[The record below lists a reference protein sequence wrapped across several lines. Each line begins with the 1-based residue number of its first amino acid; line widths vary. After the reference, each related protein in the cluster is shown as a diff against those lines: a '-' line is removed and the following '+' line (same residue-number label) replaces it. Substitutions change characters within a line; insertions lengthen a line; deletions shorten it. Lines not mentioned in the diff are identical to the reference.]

1 MSRDIIRAR
10 LRPFGISFEK
20 SLADLI
26 RGIRANNQ
34 DPEKLVAFFDKSIQ
48 ECRAELKTNDLE
60 LKSMAI
66 LKLAYLE
73 MYGYDMSWCSFHVL
87 EVISSPKFQHKRIG
101 YLAAMQLFQR
111 QNNDDVLMLMTNLL
125 KKDINSGNSV
135 DTGVAISGIASIVTP
150 ELAQDICDD
159 MVRMLSHSKPFIRKK
174 AVLAMYK
181 IFLKYPD
188 ALRLHFDKL
197 IEKLDDEDGSVVS
210 ATVNVICELAH
221 NNPKNY
227 VELAPRLFGLLKETN
242 NNWMVIRLL
251 KLLSYL
257 CLEEPRLRYILL
269 PEVVDLMNNTTA
281 LSLVYESI
289 NCIHNG
295 KMLTPDDTKVAKL
308 IISKLIGFIQNSDQD
323 LRYVGLL
330 AFIKTCKIH
339 KELIKKH
346 EKVIMASTYDPDP
359 TIREKSLE
367 LIDSLVTDRNIVSIV
382 SRLLVQLIPLDEQ
395 AERLESINV
404 ETELA
409 LQSPLI
415 VSDKYRLLVITK
427 IIQICSMDNYEHIPN
442 FQWYLGVLGDILNIN
457 AENRLAGVEKMV
469 TSQFMSVGLKVPS
482 IRSRLVQRC
491 LDLVL
496 DSSRLVGLKEGLFNC
511 MWLVGEYYT
520 EYIST
525 LDDDDNDDSDNEEVY
540 KITGAQI
547 IKCVVAQ
554 KDFDSL
560 TDLTDPTL
568 SVYIQSMAK
577 LFGKYCLSLRQSWNS
592 GDREHVIEV
601 CQNLIGWLEKFHQSV
616 NFEVQERAISFT
628 ELLKLVLDALEA
640 DEENFPNF
648 LVSGYSQLF
657 EQYPIKPVGPHAQSR
672 IPIAIDLDTAID
684 HASISDFQRMLA
696 GIEEKEALQ
705 RQQEEYEEELV
716 SEINQSS
723 DDHGDDEPLRGRP
736 DRSDRI
742 GDPFYISMDT
752 STPDDVSISEPLVET
767 KHKKPSKKKKIRKE
781 KVLVLG
787 DEDPGEESAPEPV
800 SKPKTKKDR
809 SKLLIDSSNLSD
821 FDLTKPPDEPD
832 QAEEVEKMRKEFEKL
847 EQKQE
852 PTVVVKK
859 PKKPKKKK
867 KLVVIE

>member
-20 SLADLI
+20 SLTDLI
-26 RGIRANNQ
+26 KGIRANNQ
-34 DPEKLVAFFDKSIQ
+34 DPEKLATFFDKSIQ

-135 DTGVAISGIASIVTP
+135 DTGLAISGIASIVTP

-221 NNPKNY
+221 NNAKNY
-227 VELAPRLFGLLKETN
+227 VELAPRLFGLLKESN

-269 PEVVDLMNNTTA
+269 PEVVDLMNSTTA

-346 EKVIMASTYDPDP
+346 EKVIMASTYDSDP

-367 LIDSLVTDRNIVSIV
+367 LIDFLVTDRNIVSIV
-382 SRLLVQLIPLDEQ
+382 SRLLVQLIPVDEQ

-409 LQSPLI
+409 LQSPLM

-427 IIQICSMDNYEHIPN
+427 IIHICSMDNYERIPN

-469 TSQFMSVGLKVPS
+469 TSQFMSVGLRVPS
-482 IRSRLVQRC
+482 IRSRLVQRS
-491 LDLVL
+491 LELVL
-496 DSSRLVGLKEGLFNC
+496 DSSRLVGLKEGLHNC

-520 EYIST
+520 DYITT

-547 IKCVVAQ
+547 IKNVVAQ
-554 KDFDSL
+554 EDLDTL
-560 TDLTDPTL
+560 TDLMDPTL
-568 SVYIQSMAK
+568 GVYIQSMAK
-577 LFGKYCLSLRQSWNS
+577 LFGKYCLSLRLNW
-592 GDREHVIEV
+592 GPEDRVHLIEV
-601 CQNLIGWLEKFHQSV
+601 CQILIRWLEKFHQSV
-616 NFEVQERAISFT
+616 NFEVQERAVSFT
-628 ELLKLVLDALEA
+628 ELLKVALEA
-640 DEENFPNF
+640 VATDEESFPNF
-648 LVSGYSQLF
+648 LVSGYAQLF

-684 HASISDFQRMLA
+684 HESISEFHRMLA
-696 GIEEKEALQ
+696 RIEEKETLQ

-716 SEINQSS
+716 SEINHSS
-723 DDHGDDEPLRGRP
+723 DDHGEDEPLKGRP

-752 STPDDVSISEPLVET
+752 STPDDVSNSEPVVET
-767 KHKKPSKKKKIRKE
+767 KRKKPSKKKIKKE

-787 DEDPGEESAPEPV
+787 DEDPGEESVSEPLF
-800 SKPKTKKDR
+800 KPKKKKER
-809 SKLLIDSSNLSD
+809 SKLLIDSSTLSD
-821 FDLTKPPDEPD
+821 FDLTKSPDEPD
-832 QAEEVEKMRKEFEKL
+832 HTEEVEIMRKEFEKL

-852 PTVVVKK
+852 PPVVVKK

-867 KLVVIE
+867 LVVIE